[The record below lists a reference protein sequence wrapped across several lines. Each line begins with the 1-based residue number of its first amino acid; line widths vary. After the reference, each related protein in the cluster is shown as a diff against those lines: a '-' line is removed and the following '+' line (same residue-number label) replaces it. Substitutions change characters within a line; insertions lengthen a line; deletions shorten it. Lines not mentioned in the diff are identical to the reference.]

1 MIPRKT
7 SQGILVLAALVALT
21 YWASRS
27 TTDRSS
33 TPIAGL
39 DTRLDYA
46 LQDFEMQ
53 FYDAL
58 GQPSA
63 HLRAPELANDAES
76 GIGRISRPVFDIIHR
91 GSEWQII
98 AESATVSADRER
110 VVLQGDVRMERAVEG
125 DGAPLNISTSEL
137 LLQIAS
143 RIASSERRVH
153 IADGRDTMEALGFTI
168 DMTINRF
175 QLSDQVKLRYAVN
188 P

>member
-1 MIPRKT
+1 MIAPKT
-7 SQGILVLAALVALT
+7 ARGVLVLTALVALT

-27 TTDRSS
+27 TSERSNA
-33 TPIAGL
+33 PIPGL

-53 FYDAL
+53 FYDGL

-63 HLRAPELANDAES
+63 HLRAPRLANDAES
-76 GIGRISRPVFDIIHR
+76 GIAQISRPVFDIIDR
-91 GSEWQII
+91 GNIWLIN
-98 AESATVSADRER
+98 AESATVSADRQR
-110 VVLQGDVRMERAVEG
+110 VVLQGDVRMKRAAEEG
-125 DGAPLNISTSEL
+125 QAPLDISTSEL
-137 LLQIAS
+137 LLQIAT

-153 IADGRDTMEALGFTI
+153 IAEGRDTMEALGFTI
-168 DMTINRF
+168 DMTVNRF